1 MICSSVM
8 ARQGLRIGI
17 SLVLAAVLVAAF
29 LWNVDF
35 GEMGR
40 ALASANPWWAMA
52 SVMAALFSYWLRV
65 IRWQVILRPAGRTRH
80 SSAVLATVVGYA
92 GIALLPARMG
102 DIIRPVLLSR
112 RDRIPT
118 SATIASILCERIF
131 DLWTV
136 VLFFVV
142 FLLRPPAMPHLTAE
156 ATDYLR
162 ILEVTGWFAGLGLVA
177 GTAFLLALFRY
188 QERFVDLAAALVN
201 RVKPAWSK
209 AFASFLNHFLDGL
222 RVLQRPRDLILTAAT
237 SFAMWMVIFVQLY
250 LCLRAFG
257 VFLPLRATFL
267 LVTLSVIGM
276 AIPTPGG
283 VGGFH
288 AMIQIGLTGF
298 FAVDHNL
305 AAGIAIADHAIC
317 FIPITLIGLACIP
330 LFGLSLRPNAESEP
344 EP

>member
-1 MICSSVM
+1 M

-17 SLVLAAVLVAAF
+17 SLVLAALLIAAF

-40 ALASANPWWAMA
+40 ALASANPWWTLA
-52 SVMAALFSYWLRV
+52 SVMTALFAYWLRV
-65 IRWQVILRPAGRTRH
+65 VRWQIILRPAGKTRH
-80 SSAVLATVVGYA
+80 SSAVLATVVGYT

-102 DIIRPVLLSR
+102 DIIRPVVLSR

-142 FLLRPPAMPHLTAE
+142 FLVWPPEMPHLTAE
-156 ATDYLR
+156 ATDYLQ
-162 ILEVTGWFAGLGLVA
+162 ILEVTGWFAGVGLMA
-177 GTAFLLALFRY
+177 GTLFLLALFKY
-188 QERFVDLAAALVN
+188 QGRFVDLVAALVD
-201 RVKPAWSK
+201 RVKPTWSGP
-209 AFASFLNHFLDGL
+209 FASFLNHFLDGL
-222 RVLQRPRDLILTAAT
+222 RVLQRPRELILTAAT
-237 SFAMWMVIFVQLY
+237 SIALWIVIFVQLDM
-250 LCLRAFG
+250 CLRAFG
-257 VFLPLRATFL
+257 VFLPLRAAFL

-317 FIPITLIGLACIP
+317 FIPIALIGLVCIP
-330 LFGLSLRPNAESEP
+330 LFGLSLRPSTVPEP